1 MRNVTEALLA
11 GAALLVTGSAHAQL
25 SQGTLGFNYL
35 FPDAG
40 SLYYQSTFSTS
51 SPETGFSGYFTTSA
65 TDHTI
70 TTSSF
75 AFDSYWNPADFNG
88 FEVYDYNGTIG
99 AFTSVTIDPISN
111 MAGLDASRVSFD
123 ADHIWVNW
131 QGLNFTTDTIVRLD
145 VNGSGAV
152 PEPASWAMMLGGFG
166 LVGGA
171 LRSRRKAGVSFA

>member
-1 MRNVTEALLA
+1 MRNIKKILLV
-11 GAALLVTGSAHAQL
+11 GAAVMAAGTANAQL

-40 SLYYQSTFSTS
+40 SLYYSSSFSTS
-51 SPETGFSGYFTTSA
+51 TPENGFGYFTTSA

-70 TTSSF
+70 TTDNF
-75 AFDSYWNPADFNG
+75 AFDSNWTPASFNG
-88 FEVYDYNGTIG
+88 FEIYDLNGTIDS
-99 AFTSVTIDPISN
+99 FTSVTIDPVSN
-111 MAGLDASRVSFD
+111 MGGLDMSRISFD

-131 QGLNFTTDTIVRLD
+131 NGLNFNTGTVVRLD
-145 VNGSGAV
+145 VNGAV

-171 LRSRRKAGVSFA
+171 LRSRRKASVSFA